1 MKSIGLRIKEARQ
14 AKNLKQDELAELIGA
29 KSGAVVSS
37 WENGKAKPDCLTIQ
51 KVCEFLEIS
60 PNHLL
65 GYNDSADAVTNIE
78 MAMVRKYRLIDEF
91 GKQAVDAV
99 LNIEYERAYS
109 SRPKN
114 TKARLLKL
122 DFYDYPASAGTGNFL
137 ETQKPD
143 SILVKECDEAENAD
157 YIIPISGDS
166 MEPTFH
172 DGDKVFVEKCDS
184 VEIGEI
190 GIFVINGEAFIKELG
205 ETGLISHNSAYK
217 LIKFGTMDRVYCC
230 GRVLGV
236 VEE

>member
-14 AKNLKQDELAELIGA
+14 AKNLKQDDFAELIGA

-51 KVCEFLEIS
+51 KVCEVLEIS

-65 GYNDSADAVTNIE
+65 GYNDNADTLTHSELTMI
-78 MAMVRKYRLIDEF
+78 RKYRFIDEF
-91 GKQAVDAV
+91 GKQAVDSI
-99 LNIEYERAYS
+99 LNIEYERAYVT
-109 SRPKN
+109 RPK
-114 TKARLLKL
+114 KPKSRLLKL
-122 DFYDYPASAGTGNFL
+122 DFYNYPASAGTGSFL
-137 ETQKPD
+137 ENTTPEA
-143 SILVKECDEAENAD
+143 IWVKECVEAENAD
-157 YIIPISGDS
+157 YVIPITGDS

-172 DGDKVFVEKCDS
+172 GGDKVFVEKCDS

-205 ETGLISHNSAYK
+205 ESGLISHNSAYK
-217 LIKFGTMDRVYCC
+217 LIKFGTMDSVYCC

>member
-51 KVCEFLEIS
+51 KVCEVLEIS

-109 SRPKN
+109 SRPKK

-143 SILVKECDEAENAD
+143 SILVKECEAAEDAD

-184 VEIGEI
+184 VAIGEI
-190 GIFVINGEAFIKELG
+190 GIFVINGEAYIKELG
-205 ETGLISHNSAYK
+205 ESGLISHNSAYK
-217 LIKFGTMDRVYCC
+217 MIKFGTMDSVYCC

>member
-14 AKNLKQDELAELIGA
+14 AKNLKQDEFAEMIGA

-51 KVCEFLEIS
+51 KVCEVLEIS

-65 GYNDSADAVTNIE
+65 GYNDNADTLTHSELTMIK
-78 MAMVRKYRLIDEF
+78 KYRFIDEF
-91 GKQAVDAV
+91 GKRAVDLV
-99 LNIEYERAYS
+99 LDIEYERTYAT
-109 SRPKN
+109 RPKKQ
-114 TKARLLKL
+114 KARLLKL
-122 DFYDYPASAGTGNFL
+122 DFYNFPASAGTGSFL
-137 ETQKPD
+137 ENSKPEH
-143 SILVKECDEAENAD
+143 IFVKECEAAEDAD

-184 VEIGEI
+184 VSIGEI
-190 GIFVINGEAFIKELG
+190 GIFVINGDAYIKELG
-205 ETGLISHNSAYK
+205 ESGLISHNSAYK
-217 LIKFGTMDRVYCC
+217 MIKFGTMDSVYCC

>member
-51 KVCEFLEIS
+51 KVCEVLEIS

-65 GYNDSADAVTNIE
+65 GYNDGEDTLTHNE
-78 MAMVRKYRLIDEF
+78 LTMVRKYRFIDEF
-91 GKQAVDAV
+91 GKQAVDSI
-99 LNIEYERAYS
+99 LNIEYERACATRS
-109 SRPKN
+109 KKP
-114 TKARLLKL
+114 KARLLKL

-190 GIFVINGEAFIKELG
+190 GIFVLNGDAYIKELG